1 MLQVS
6 NLYAGYGRVNI
17 LKDVS
22 LSMASGDFLCILGAN
37 GCGKTTLLKTILGIL
52 TPESGSVTLDGEDV
66 HKMPVRTLARKIAY
80 IPQAHVPPF
89 PFKVKDVVLMG
100 RTPFLGHMSSPK
112 AHDRKVVEDI
122 MEMLDIDWMAEK
134 SYTKLSGGQRQMVI
148 VARALAQQ
156 PRLLI
161 MDEPTASLDFGN
173 QYVVLNRMVT
183 LSADG
188 MSVIMVTHDPD
199 HAFFCANRT
208 VTMKDGR
215 VLADG
220 TPRQVIV
227 EAAMEEIYRTP
238 VKIADVALTDSVDAS
253 ICVPIHTHE
262 ARGAGPIC
270 GTTPKDNTSQIV
282 SLPRQAD
289 DIRRIQ

>member
-6 NLYAGYGRVNI
+6 NLHAGYGKVNI
-17 LKDVS
+17 LKDVN
-22 LSMASGDFLCILGAN
+22 LSMDSGDFLCILGAN

-52 TPESGSVTLDGEDV
+52 TPESGSVTLDGENV
-66 HKMPVRTLARKIAY
+66 HKMPVRTLAQKIAY

-100 RTPFLGHMSSPK
+100 RTPFLGYMASPK
-112 AHDRKVVEDI
+112 AADRKVVEDI
-122 MEMLDIDWMAEK
+122 MEMLDISWMADK

-173 QYVVLNRMVT
+173 QYVVLNRMVN
-183 LSADG
+183 LSAGG

-215 VLADG
+215 VLKSG
-220 TPRQVIV
+220 TPREVIV
-227 EAAMEEIYRTP
+227 EDAMEEIYRTP
-238 VKIADVALTDSVDAS
+238 VKIADVALTDTVDAS

-262 ARGAGPIC
+262 ARGGP
-270 GTTPKDNTSQIV
+270 PKDNTSQIV
-282 SLPRQAD
+282 SFPHQAEN
-289 DIRRIQ
+289 IRRSL